1 VTEGFKSIS
10 VGADHLAAV
19 AATKCLPDRYS
30 DRILGKLHVAVAHEG
45 IHAPGMLA
53 AGSNTAMIAIT
64 TKSSIKAN
72 AVRVRED
79 VCETPRLFRKIYWY
93 MN

>member
-1 VTEGFKSIS
+1 VTDGFKSMS
-10 VGADHLAAV
+10 AGDDHLAAM

-30 DRILGKLHVAVAHEG
+30 DRIHAKLHVAVAHEG

-72 AVRVRED
+72 AVRVHEVACD
-79 VCETPRLFRKIYWY
+79 TPRLFQNIYLD